1 MSKKKIALSRLIN
14 YNDHE
19 YVITEV
25 ARHKDKIIIEAMD
38 FEIYK
43 SRYKVT
49 QPFGEGTS
57 YWTEED
63 IHKMIEDMIA

>member
-1 MSKKKIALSRLIN
+1 MSKEIKLSNILKWNGI
-14 YNDHE
+14 E
-19 YVITEV
+19 Y
-25 ARHKDKIIIEAMD
+25 IIIQVEQNEEGKILIEAIE

-63 IHKMIEDMIA
+63 IHKMVEDMIA